1 MRGQN
6 KVCLS
11 RTPAMLSATGEA
23 DKGRNCS
30 EHPLVVTEMHVP
42 GTDLERSI
50 WYPDGKLGV
59 LTGNIKD
66 LPLLYFI
73 HSRGTM
79 EFAREKEA
87 KKTSAHGKPYK
98 LPSTRK
104 NFYFPQASI
113 LD

>member
-1 MRGQN
+1 
-6 KVCLS
+6 
-11 RTPAMLSATGEA
+11 MLSATGEA
-23 DKGRNCS
+23 DKGKNRS

-66 LPLLYFI
+66 LQKLYFI

-79 EFAREKEA
+79 EFVWG
-87 KKTSAHGKPYK
+87 KKGNII
-98 LPSTRK
+98 ST
-104 NFYFPQASI
+104 NC
-113 LD
+113 

>member
-23 DKGRNCS
+23 DKGKNRS

-59 LTGNIKD
+59 LTGNID
-66 LPLLYFI
+66 
-73 HSRGTM
+73 
-79 EFAREKEA
+79 
-87 KKTSAHGKPYK
+87 
-98 LPSTRK
+98 RK
-104 NFYFPQASI
+104 SVV
-113 LD
+113 